1 MNTLVESPTPRGLQ
15 DAGIVAGAQIK
26 SLIPTSFEGV
36 WRMAQLISASPFAP
50 KDMRTPESCAVA
62 ITLGL
67 DLGIPPIQAVQ
78 SIAVIN
84 GRPSIWGDLAL
95 ALCLAHPLCEGV
107 DEEVTGDGDTLK
119 AVVTAHR
126 KGSSKPKVGVFSAD
140 DAKAA
145 NLWNK
150 EGPWR
155 QYKRRMVQLRARAF
169 ALRDAFPDV
178 LKGVAIREE
187 VEDIVVV
194 SKELLRPPGS
204 AAPVAPAIEDATVT
218 DVIDQETGEITQ
230 QQEQQKTQEAK
241 PAEAKA
247 EPPKAKRKPNGWP
260 ALFQNAR
267 LVIEDGIFTKDV
279 NDPESVGN
287 QAEEADYADADLILT
302 NGVITK
308 QPGTVAKMT
317 DAEIE
322 QAMATVGT
330 AFEHCDSMDALEV
343 VKQSNKELYER
354 LKAQD
359 AHQPFIAIFRAAET
373 RIKEA
378 DLRAEQEENEKA
390 AKQQGDPVSSEE
402 RGEPVDDTFPGD
414 RPSKAVET
422 KSSADEMPVKN
433 AIDPATLS
441 PDLIPL
447 LAMSSDDYTIYVR
460 DYLAA
465 FLAAK
470 AEPVAVK
477 RKFNSEDPVRTYIG
491 MSDAARKEL
500 RRLRDEIVADLS
512 GE

>member
-1 MNTLVESPTPRGLQ
+1 MNALTTPR
-15 DAGIVAGAQIK
+15 DASKGMLVNLATRFDMDPAEFRQTIAHTVMPPETTEAEFVAFLMVCNTYTLNPILREIYAFPKKGGGIVPIVSVDGWIRIVNQHPEFKGAEWEAHLDDKQNLVAYTCRIYRNDRDMPIVVTEYLSECYRDTAPWK
-26 SLIPTSFEGV
+26 MKHRMLRHKAFIQCSRYAFGFSGIYDEDEGSV
-36 WRMAQLISASPFAP
+36 IADTRDQRAP
-50 KDMRTPESCAVA
+50 AKPLA
-62 ITLGL
+62 
-67 DLGIPPIQAVQ
+67 IPPTTGGGKDVFDGKGAVE
-78 SIAVIN
+78 
-84 GRPSIWGDLAL
+84 D
-95 ALCLAHPLCEGV
+95 
-107 DEEVTGDGDTLK
+107 
-119 AVVTAHR
+119 AVVT
-126 KGSSKPKVGVFSAD
+126 
-140 DAKAA
+140 
-145 NLWNK
+145 
-150 EGPWR
+150 
-155 QYKRRMVQLRARAF
+155 
-169 ALRDAFPDV
+169 DV
-178 LKGVAIREE
+178 KQQ
-187 VEDIVVV
+187 
-194 SKELLRPPGS
+194 
-204 AAPVAPAIEDATVT
+204 
-218 DVIDQETGEITQ
+218 DQSQPE
-230 QQEQQKTQEAK
+230 QKTQEAK

-378 DLRAEQEENEKA
+378 DFRAEQEENEKA